1 MDEVCDFIV
10 NNVNVEENIE
20 LSSYIHQNDDDEI
33 DNQDDELLY
42 ISTMVN
48 HIMLHLNIKFGDSI
62 QYISATDGDT
72 KAFVSF
78 IYKNRKCI
86 IEDYYSSRGYSY
98 WNVRLLPVNE

>member
-20 LSSYIHQNDDDEI
+20 LSSYIDQIDDEI
-33 DNQDDELLY
+33 LDQIDEILY

-48 HIMLHLNIKFGDSI
+48 HIMLHLNIKFGNSI
-62 QYISATDGDT
+62 QYISATDGDI